1 MKNLK
6 GVTITND
13 SILINLN
20 ELTKDKNFSIDKLAR
35 LRNDYL
41 LSRIDNLMSI
51 NAVNHLAIKFE
62 NKPEDF
68 GTLKLSEAPA
78 DMTIEEFRNRN
89 AMKEVFEDLEH
100 KITRALSEHPMP
112 SDDQLKEILKKEYP
126 DFTDTDMKNI
136 LSMEYDLL
144 DSYGYEKIQNLD
156 SIASLVAATKK
167 QKYVFA

>member
-1 MKNLK
+1 M
-6 GVTITND
+6 
-13 SILINLN
+13 
-20 ELTKDKNFSIDKLAR
+20 
-35 LRNDYL
+35 NDYL

-51 NAVNHLAIKFE
+51 NAFKPIAIKFE

-68 GTLKLSEAPA
+68 GALKLSEAPA
-78 DMTIEEFRNRN
+78 DMTIEEFRNHN

-100 KITRALSEHPMP
+100 KITRALSAPLNP
-112 SDDQLKEILKKEYP
+112 SDDKLKEILKKEYP
-126 DFTDTDMKNI
+126 DFTDTDVENV

-156 SIASLVAATKK
+156 SLASLVASTKK